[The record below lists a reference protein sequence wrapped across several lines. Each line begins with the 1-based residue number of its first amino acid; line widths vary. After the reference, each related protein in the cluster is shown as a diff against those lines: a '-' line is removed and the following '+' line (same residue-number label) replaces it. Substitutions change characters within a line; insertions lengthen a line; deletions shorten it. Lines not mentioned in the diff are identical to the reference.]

1 MALYPLLDVYLHLK
15 CFKRLALIMQSEASK
30 WDASAGALGA
40 SVCLVVL
47 ALQAQSAGLGR

>member
-1 MALYPLLDVYLHLK
+1 MVLYPLVDVYLHLK